1 MNEVNIQSIQ
11 PILEKN
17 GVEFAGVFGSRARGE
32 ETNDSDIDILV
43 RFKRPMSLSQF
54 VRLKKTLCEKLKM
67 PVDLLTNQSLSPSS
81 KTERLRM
88 CILFMERDEVYIRHV
103 LDAI

>member
-1 MNEVNIQSIQ
+1 MNVNIQSIR

-54 VRLKKTLCEKLKM
+54 VRLKKTLCEKLQM
-67 PVDLLTNQSLSPSS
+67 PVDLVTEQSLSPYL
-81 KTERLRM
+81 KDRALKDVHTIYGTR
-88 CILFMERDEVYIRHV
+88 
-103 LDAI
+103 